1 MTMTLQGM
9 RDSLSVKLNAALK
22 ALHLTTYTIPDDDRA
37 WNTLSVCAVN
47 IDEDDSNI
55 VQVSVV
61 VNKVSNGYVY
71 RHRLDVRF
79 KDGVYT
85 VTDQTHHNETVGDMH
100 STVYGK
106 YHVSDP
112 LTAGREVVDYI
123 VAKVCYFMGTSGDA

>member
-9 RDSLSVKLNAALK
+9 RDSLDVKLNAALK
-22 ALHLTTYTIPDDDRA
+22 ALHLRTYTIPNDDRA

-47 IDEDDSNI
+47 IDDDSDN

-71 RHRLDVRF
+71 HYRLDVRF
-79 KDGVYT
+79 KDGTYT
-85 VTDQTHHNETVGDMH
+85 VTDQSHHNETVGDMH
-100 STVYGK
+100 PTVYGK
-106 YHVSDP
+106 YHVSDK